1 MKISRRIFA
10 RGIVLGA
17 ALGANVRRSF
27 ADSLS
32 YDPLTEPVPL
42 PSQYQS
48 LGAEPPMNQEF
59 ADQVSVQGTLQP
71 TSDEVTT
78 ANKIIEAVSK
88 LEGARPIEIV
98 GFLLEVARGKY
109 DPEWRSY
116 TRAWPVDAPANPLIL
131 DFFRAT
137 KTSPVGDTT
146 AWCAAFVN
154 WCISK
159 AHGGRLPAGASPP
172 TGSAASASFRTW
184 GKEFLAFDPKS
195 GALSGS
201 FTPAL
206 GDLVVFQEIL
216 PSGQSDPVH
225 GHVSFFVKM
234 DTDGVWC
241 AGGNQ
246 FEGRPVVHAINSKRI
261 PKLGKLQLHSIRRD
275 PAL

>member
-1 MKISRRIFA
+1 MPISRRVFTN
-10 RGIVLGA
+10 GIILSATLGGSTSSIA
-17 ALGANVRRSF
+17 ES
-27 ADSLS
+27 SS
-32 YDPLTEPVPL
+32 YDPLPNPVSL

-48 LGAEPPMNQEF
+48 LSSEPPMNQEF
-59 ADQVSVQGTLQP
+59 ADQVTVQGTQQP
-71 TSDEVTT
+71 SSAEVAT
-78 ANKIIEAVSK
+78 ANQIIEAVSK
-88 LEGARPIEIV
+88 IENARPIEIV
-98 GFLLEVARGKY
+98 GFLLDVARGKHGA
-109 DPEWRSY
+109 EWSPY

-159 AHGGRLPAGASPP
+159 AHGGKLPVGGSPP

-184 GKEFLAFDPKS
+184 GKQSLAFDPQ
-195 GALSGS
+195 SGS
-201 FTPAL
+201 LAGPFTPAL
-206 GDLVVFQEIL
+206 GDVVVFQEML
-216 PSGQSDPVH
+216 PSGQPDPVH

-234 DTDGVWC
+234 NADEIWC

-246 FEGRPVVHAINSKRI
+246 FEGRPVVHAINSKPI
-261 PKLGKLQLHSIRRD
+261 PKLGRLQLHSIRRD